1 MTGGRA
7 PSARRLAP
15 WLSLL
20 PLLAGA
26 LLLASCGGPRI
37 GLPYPSEKAG
47 MVFADSL
54 PPPRV
59 FLGAIEDLRPQDQ
72 HKGEGMFLGIT
83 YPDDRTWERPVDQ
96 LYRAAL
102 AQDLAQTRI
111 VELTPLPRQAAYT
124 LSAEIF
130 SLACR
135 LQRSP
140 GAYLL
145 PLGSGMLGGMMFGD
159 TPSDRIRTG
168 VVAGLALMIA
178 IPMPTSHRA
187 ECEVRLTLRDRAGEV
202 VWQQTCLG
210 EIAGHIYVPAT
221 SRDEKKQ
228 AEKALPRAVKRCN
241 ACLLGQLR
249 QFLAGA
255 GAAPAGG

>member
-1 MTGGRA
+1 MMTGRFA
-7 PSARRLAP
+7 AVRRVAP
-15 WLSLL
+15 WLRLIL
-20 PLLAGA
+20 PVAGA

-37 GLPYPSEKAG
+37 GLPYPREQAG

-72 HKGEGMFLGIT
+72 HEGRGAVFGIT
-83 YPDDRTWERPVDQ
+83 YPGDDSWASPVDQ
-96 LYRAAL
+96 LYRVAL

-111 VELTPLPRQAAYT
+111 VELAPLPRQAAYT

-140 GAYLL
+140 GAFLL
-145 PLGSGMLGGMMFGD
+145 PLGAGVLGGMVFGE
-159 TPSDRIRTG
+159 TASDRIRTG
-168 VVAGLALMIA
+168 AVAGLALMIA
-178 IPMPTSHRA
+178 APMPTSHRA
-187 ECEVRLTLRDRAGEV
+187 ECEVRLTLRDDKGEV

-210 EIAGHIYVPAT
+210 EISSTIYVPAT
-221 SRDEKKQ
+221 SREDKKQ

-255 GAAPAGG
+255 GTAPTGG

>member
-1 MTGGRA
+1 MNGGRA
-7 PSARRLAP
+7 PVARRVAP
-15 WLSLL
+15 WLSLFL
-20 PLLAGA
+20 MGAGGLLVG
-26 LLLASCGGPRI
+26 SCGGPLI
-37 GLPYPSEKAG
+37 GLPYPDEQAG

-59 FLGAIEDLRPQDQ
+59 FLGAIEDRRAPDQ
-72 HKGEGMFLGIT
+72 HEGRGAFFGRT
-83 YPDDRTWERPVDQ
+83 YPDDDTWQRPVDQ

-102 AQDLAQTRI
+102 AQDLTQTRM
-111 VELTPLPRQAAYT
+111 VELTPLPRQAAFT

-145 PLGSGMLGGMMFGD
+145 PLGAGMLGGMVFGE

-178 IPMPTSHRA
+178 APMPTAHRA
-187 ECEVRLTLRDRAGEV
+187 ECEVRLTLRDGAGEV

-210 EIAGHIYVPAT
+210 EVAGRIYVPAT
-221 SRDEKKQ
+221 SRDDKKQ
-228 AEKALPRAVKRCN
+228 AEKTLPRAVKRCN

-255 GAAPAGG
+255 EMAPAGG

>member
-1 MTGGRA
+1 MPGGRT
-7 PSARRLAP
+7 PVARRVET

-20 PLLAGA
+20 LMVAGA
-26 LLLASCGGPRI
+26 LLLGSCGGPRI
-37 GLPYPSEKAG
+37 GLPYPDELAG
-47 MVFADSL
+47 TVFLDSV

-59 FLGAIEDLRPQDQ
+59 FLGAIEDRRAQDQ
-72 HKGEGMFLGIT
+72 HEGRGAFFDIT
-83 YPDDRTWERPVDQ
+83 YPGDDTWQRPVDQ

-102 AQDLAQTRI
+102 AQDLTQTRI
-111 VELTPLPRQAAYT
+111 VELTPLARQAAYT

-145 PLGSGMLGGMMFGD
+145 PLGAGMLGGMVFGD

-168 VVAGLALMIA
+168 IVAGLVLMIA
-178 IPMPTSHRA
+178 APMPTVHRA
-187 ECEVRLTLRDRAGEV
+187 ECEVRLTLRDGAGEV

-210 EIAGHIYVPAT
+210 EVAGHIYVPAT
-221 SRDEKKQ
+221 SREDKKQ
-228 AEKALPRAVKRCN
+228 AEKTLPRAVKRCN

-249 QFLAGA
+249 QFFAGVE
-255 GAAPAGG
+255 AAPGGS